1 MGMEMTTHLPAAG
14 YGGRGDLDTF
24 DHAQYVQS
32 PAIEKAL
39 EAHARR
45 AGARSSRTE
54 GYVSAYPDYS
64 CKALAAVARRD
75 AEEDEVLQEEFAEM
89 DQMQDWMAAMEFQ
102 MQEIDF

>member
-1 MGMEMTTHLPAAG
+1 MEMTMHRATDLPAAG
-14 YGGRGDLDTF
+14 YGGRGDVDNF
-24 DHAQYVQS
+24 DAVQYVQY

-45 AGARSSRTE
+45 AGTRSSRTE
-54 GYVSAYPDYS
+54 DSY
-64 CKALAAVARRD
+64 KALAAVARRD
-75 AEEDEVLQEEFAEM
+75 TEEDEVLQDEFAEM